1 MVCLRLYRLGDG
13 LVLGRL
19 GMCLF
24 LYCGSSWLVGM
35 IFFFWIGSV
44 LVCCCTLESELAE
57 LFS

>member
-35 IFFFWIGSV
+35 IFFFLDLIGVGV
-44 LVCCCTLESELAE
+44 LLYLGE
-57 LFS
+57 

>member
-35 IFFFWIGSV
+35 IFFFLDWIGVGV
-44 LVCCCTLESELAE
+44 LLYLGE
-57 LFS
+57 